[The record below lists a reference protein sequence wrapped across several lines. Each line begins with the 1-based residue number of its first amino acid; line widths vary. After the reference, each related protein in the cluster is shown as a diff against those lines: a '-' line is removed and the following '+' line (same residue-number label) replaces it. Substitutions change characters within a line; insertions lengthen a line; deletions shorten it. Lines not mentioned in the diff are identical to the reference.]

1 VVARQ
6 VPEPTALRKQLW
18 DALKLS
24 FPSTVPEAVV
34 TLSTRKKINQVSK
47 ALENRG
53 PVQGFGLKS

>member
-1 VVARQ
+1 
-6 VPEPTALRKQLW
+6 
-18 DALKLS
+18 
-24 FPSTVPEAVV
+24 VPEAVV